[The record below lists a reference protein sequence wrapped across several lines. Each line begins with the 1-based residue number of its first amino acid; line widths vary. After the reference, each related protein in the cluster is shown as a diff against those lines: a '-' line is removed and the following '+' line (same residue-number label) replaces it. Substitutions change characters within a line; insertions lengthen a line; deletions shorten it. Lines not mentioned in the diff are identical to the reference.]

1 MKKNQKDSKEFLIGF
16 ESLILPLF
24 YHYFCHHFTKFNYL
38 WVYYFL
44 GKKPFY
50 SSLENSTTGIAI
62 FQGSKTSDMRKK
74 ISEICSN
81 FDKPDDTE
89 SETYIDKV
97 DIINEC
103 LENTDVNIT
112 NLIEDLGNDVAALGS
127 VPASVYSFL
136 AGRHCSSNAHC

>member
-1 MKKNQKDSKEFLIGF
+1 
-16 ESLILPLF
+16 
-24 YHYFCHHFTKFNYL
+24 
-38 WVYYFL
+38 
-44 GKKPFY
+44 
-50 SSLENSTTGIAI
+50 
-62 FQGSKTSDMRKK
+62 MRKK
-74 ISEICSN
+74 IREICSN

-103 LENTDVNIT
+103 LEDTDVNIT

-136 AGRHCSSNAHC
+136 AGKICSICDTYLAHVIKTTKFMNSESPIFCLLA

>member
-1 MKKNQKDSKEFLIGF
+1 MYS
-16 ESLILPLF
+16 
-24 YHYFCHHFTKFNYL
+24 
-38 WVYYFL
+38 
-44 GKKPFY
+44 

-62 FQGSKTSDMRKK
+62 LQGSKTSDIRKK
-74 ISEICSN
+74 IREICSN

-136 AGRHCSSNAHC
+136 AGKHCSSSGTVMVVRVINTATSLSLERMATHHGYSLVSNNSFKLLRNFSK

>member
-1 MKKNQKDSKEFLIGF
+1 M
-16 ESLILPLF
+16 
-24 YHYFCHHFTKFNYL
+24 
-38 WVYYFL
+38 
-44 GKKPFY
+44 
-50 SSLENSTTGIAI
+50 
-62 FQGSKTSDMRKK
+62 QGSKTSDIRKK
-74 ISEICSN
+74 IREICSN

-103 LENTDVNIT
+103 LEDTGVNIT

-136 AGRHCSSNAHC
+136 AGKICSICDIHSGSKCLACLACL